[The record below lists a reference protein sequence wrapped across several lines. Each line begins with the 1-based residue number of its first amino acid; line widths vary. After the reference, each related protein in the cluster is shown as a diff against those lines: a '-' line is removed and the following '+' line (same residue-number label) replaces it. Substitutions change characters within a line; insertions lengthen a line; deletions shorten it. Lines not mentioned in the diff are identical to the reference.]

1 MIDAPHATVVTA
13 SHVCKSFGAHHA
25 LRGVSLSFAPRR
37 CHALLGPNASGKTT
51 LLRIIAGL
59 LDPDEGRVHCLGHDV
74 VQDRQAYLPKIGYV
88 PQQFCYYDELTLS
101 ENLRFIANMRDIRN
115 APAVID
121 RAMQEFD
128 LASCGHARAGTLSG
142 GQRQRLML
150 AGALLH
156 KPALLLLDEPT
167 TALDSRS
174 RAALWRCIGAL
185 LAGGVTVIMTTHEEG
200 DAALCDSS
208 TSMADG
214 SVVST

>member
-1 MIDAPHATVVTA
+1 MIDAPLSNTVTA

-25 LRGVSLSFAPRR
+25 LRDVSLSFATRR

-59 LDPDEGRVHCLGHDV
+59 LDPDAGGIYSLGHDV
-74 VQDRQAYLPKIGYV
+74 VRDRTAYLPKIGYV
-88 PQQFCYYDELTLS
+88 PQQFCYYEELTVS
-101 ENLRFIANMRDIRN
+101 ENLRFIANMRGIRD
-115 APAVID
+115 AAAGID
-121 RAMQEFD
+121 QALQEFE
-128 LASCGHARAGTLSG
+128 LAGRGQTRAGALSG

-156 KPALLLLDEPT
+156 KPELLLLDEPT

-174 RAALWRCIGAL
+174 RAALWLRIRML
-185 LAGGVTVIMTTHEEG
+185 LSGGVTVIMTTHEQE
-200 DAALCDSS
+200 DAAHCDSS

-214 SVVST
+214 GVVNT

>member
-1 MIDAPHATVVTA
+1 MIDLPHATAVTA
-13 SHVCKSFGAHHA
+13 THVCKSFGAHRA
-25 LRGVSLSFAPRR
+25 LRGVSISFDLHR

-59 LDPDEGRVHCLGHDV
+59 LDPDEGQVHSLGHNV
-74 VQDRQAYLPKIGYV
+74 VGDRQAYLPKIGYV
-88 PQQFCYYDELTLS
+88 PQQFCYYDELTVG
-101 ENLRFIANMRDIRN
+101 ENLRFIANMRDIPT
-115 APAVID
+115 AASIID
-121 RAMQEFD
+121 QALGEFD
-128 LASCGHARAGTLSG
+128 LAGCARTRAGALSG

-174 RAALWRCIGAL
+174 RAALWRRIGL
-185 LAGGVTVIMTTHEEG
+185 LLDSGVTVIMTTHEEG
-200 DAALCDSS
+200 DAANCHSS

-214 SVVST
+214 GVVGS

>member
-1 MIDAPHATVVTA
+1 MIDAPLATAVTA

-25 LRGVSLSFAPRR
+25 LRGVSLSFAAHR

-59 LDPDEGRVHCLGHDV
+59 LNPDEGRVHSLGHDV
-74 VQDRQAYLPKIGYV
+74 VQDRHVYLPKIGYV
-88 PQQFCYYDELTLS
+88 PQRFCYYDELS
-101 ENLRFIANMRDIRN
+101 VVENLRFIANMRDIRDG
-115 APAVID
+115 AVVID
-121 RAMQEFD
+121 RALQEFE
-128 LASCGHARAGTLSG
+128 LTGCGHHRAGTLSG

-156 KPALLLLDEPT
+156 NPALLLLDEPT

-174 RAALWRCIGAL
+174 RAALWRRIGML
-185 LAGGVTVIMTTHEEG
+185 LTSGVTVIMTTHEEG
-200 DAALCDSS
+200 DAAHCDSS

-214 SVVST
+214 GVVSA

>member
-1 MIDAPHATVVTA
+1 MIDASHVAAVTA
-13 SHVCKSFGAHHA
+13 SHVCKSFRAHHA

-59 LDPDEGRVHCLGHDV
+59 LDPDEGRVHSLGHDV
-74 VQDRQAYLPKIGYV
+74 VQERQAYLPKIGYV
-88 PQQFCYYDELTLS
+88 PQRFCYYDELTLS

-115 APAVID
+115 ATLVIEH
-121 RAMQEFD
+121 ALQEFD
-128 LASCGHARAGTLSG
+128 LAGCGHQRAGTLSG

-167 TALDSRS
+167 TALDARS
-174 RAALWRCIGAL
+174 RAGFWQRIGL
-185 LAGGVTVIMTTHEEG
+185 LLNSGVTVIMTTHEAE
-200 DAALCDSS
+200 DAAHCDTS

-214 SVVST
+214 GVVSA